1 MQLAALQPLAPIVA
15 GGVILYGA
23 GALKPDGPLGRVRRI
38 GLVTTVVVGAIGA
51 IIGVFLL
58 MGTLLDAHP
67 AQMPFVVLL
76 VLAVFAMLYVLTSGR
91 KDPPLPSETKRSDEG
106 GGGGG
111 QRRPTPPPPPE
122 DPPGPALPDLP
133 WDEFDDLRSGWE
145 RVPAGHV

>member
-15 GGVILYGA
+15 GGVLLYGA
-23 GALKPDGPLGRVRRI
+23 GSLKPDGALGRARKA
-38 GLVTTVVVGAIGA
+38 GLVTLLTVGAVGAIVGL
-51 IIGVFLL
+51 FLL
-58 MGTLLDAHP
+58 MGTLLESHP
-67 AQMPFVVLL
+67 AQMPFLL
-76 VLAVFAMLYVLTSGR
+76 LAVVAIFAVLYVLTTGR
-91 KDPPLPSETKRSDEG
+91 KDPPLPSETRRTDEG

-122 DPPGPALPDLP
+122 DPPGPATPDLP